1 MFLIFIIKADSRST
15 NEVKVISW
23 KRVSNG
29 DILLFNKDFNLYLSI
44 FFFFLVRG
52 LKGKRPQGLLKN
64 INETRAGLFHIP
76 TIL

>member
-1 MFLIFIIKADSRST
+1 MRLKLYLGKGCQMVTFCFLIKILIFIFPS
-15 NEVKVISW
+15 
-23 KRVSNG
+23 
-29 DILLFNKDFNLYLSI
+29 